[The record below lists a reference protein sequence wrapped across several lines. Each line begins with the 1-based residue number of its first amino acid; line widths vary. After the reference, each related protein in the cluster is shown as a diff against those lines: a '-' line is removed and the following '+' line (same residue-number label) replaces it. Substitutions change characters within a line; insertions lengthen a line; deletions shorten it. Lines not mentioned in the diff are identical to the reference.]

1 MAKEELQHIKK
12 EIEKEMNH
20 LRDLYNRI
28 NHMER
33 KEQKPERYRIKKLE
47 EELRK
52 KYPDLIVDK
61 SLLRLVGT
69 MSYNHPSKDKDL
81 IRQAVAEL
89 YGK

>member
-12 EIEKEMNH
+12 EIEKEMHH

-28 NHMER
+28 DHMER
-33 KEQKPERYRIKKLE
+33 KEKPERYSIKKLE

-52 KYPDLIVDK
+52 KYPDLSVDK
-61 SLLRLVGT
+61 NLLRLVGT
-69 MSYNHPSKDKDL
+69 MSYNHPSKDKDA

>member
-20 LRDLYNRI
+20 LRDLYNKI
-28 NHMER
+28 NYMER
-33 KEQKPERYRIKKLE
+33 KEEPEKYRIKKLE
-47 EELRK
+47 EQLRR
-52 KYPDLIVDK
+52 KYPGLNVDK

-69 MSYNHPSKDKDL
+69 MSYNHPSKDKQI
-81 IRQAVAEL
+81 IRQAVSEL